1 MYREDI
7 ESSLYLYMH
16 IRVNN
21 IDWQII
27 FTSNVNDLSTSSGN
41 VTIGVTDNNTN
52 TIYLY
57 EKLRGKLLRKV
68 LIHELTHAWIFSYGY
83 YLTVEE
89 EEFVCSFVDTY
100 AEEIIF
106 EAENLL
112 NYFRKTYLHSHR
124 K

>member
-1 MYREDI
+1 MKIIINGI
-7 ESSLYLYMH
+7 E
-16 IRVNN
+16 
-21 IDWQII
+21 WEII
-27 FTSNVNDLSTSSGN
+27 FTNNIEELTTSEGLI
-41 VTIGVTDNNTN
+41 TIGVTDRNLKS
-52 TIYLY
+52 IFLY
-57 EKLRGKLLRKV
+57 DKLFGKLLRKV
-68 LIHELTHAWIFSYGY
+68 LLHELTHAWMFSYGY
-83 YLTVEE
+83 YLSVEE

>member
-1 MYREDI
+1 M

-112 NYFRKTYLHSHR
+112 NFFRKTYLHSHR